1 MAKKENKTKKHDT
14 FIDMTAMSDMT
25 VLLLTFFMLTATF
38 LPLEPIQVNAPS
50 SVSETKIPEVDN
62 LMILI
67 DPNGK
72 VFLNLSET
80 KEKVQLLE
88 KMGERFNITF
98 TPQQK
103 RNFEEAATF
112 ASVPMKEFQT
122 YLSKDLS
129 KMNEMARK
137 GVGVP
142 NDSVNNELEL
152 WVKYARANNKDL
164 TISIKAD
171 QNTPYDKVDNVMK
184 TLVRIKENRYNLIT
198 TLAAMPEG
206 L

>member
-1 MAKKENKTKKHDT
+1 MAKKEKKTKKHDT

-67 DPNGK
+67 DPQGK
-72 VFLNLSET
+72 IFLNLSET
-80 KEKVQLLE
+80 REKAELLDL
-88 KMGERFNITF
+88 MGERYNITF
-98 TPQQK
+98 TPQQR
-103 RNFEEAATF
+103 RNFEEQATF
-112 ASVPMKEFQT
+112 AGVPMKEFQE
-122 YLSKDLS
+122 YLSKDMS
-129 KMNEMARK
+129 GRNEMARK
-137 GVGVP
+137 STGVP

-152 WVKYARANNKDL
+152 WVRYARSNNKQL

-171 QNTPYDKVDNVMK
+171 QHTPYDKVDDVMK
-184 TLVRIKENRYNLIT
+184 TLVRIKENRYNLVT
-198 TLAAMPEG
+198 SLAAMPEG